1 MTKCWLVCTSCG
13 AVKPPYPPTRFC
25 GCGGALEYQYD
36 PEELR
41 KAELPGV
48 RSFWRYAPYMPEVR
62 SVVTLGEGGTPLR
75 RAGRISEELGVEV
88 YLKDETVNPTGSF
101 RDRCASLMV
110 SNALDLGHSLVVS
123 ASDGNLS
130 ASVAAYSAKAGLSC
144 TAVIPRGIDLG
155 KLAQMI
161 IYDAFVE
168 EWGETVEEAI
178 EKAREIVSETGA
190 YNATAELNPL
200 NIEALKTIAFEIH
213 EQMGVPEWIIAPAG
227 SGGTVYALWK
237 GFKEMEIIGDLKSAP
252 RLVAVQADGC
262 KPIVDA
268 YLRGLDKPTRA
279 PRVGTDISALKVASP
294 MYGEETLRAIRDSG
308 GVAVAVSDEEILESG
323 RELARL
329 EGVFAEPASSA
340 TVACLKHLV
349 RDGVV
354 DRGESVVCLLT
365 GSGLKTTDIIKAL
378 KVKRVRSYAG
388 LPTKGAI
395 LRILSEGE
403 TYGYAIWKRLGRTVT
418 LGAVYQ
424 HLTDLESK
432 GLIASFQ
439 RGGRRYFRLTDKG
452 LRALKAL
459 DELRELL

>member
-1 MTKCWLVCTSCG
+1 M
-13 AVKPPYPPTRFC
+13 
-25 GCGGALEYQYD
+25 
-36 PEELR
+36 
-41 KAELPGV
+41 
-48 RSFWRYAPYMPEVR
+48 
-62 SVVTLGEGGTPLR
+62 
-75 RAGRISEELGVEV
+75 
-88 YLKDETVNPTGSF
+88 
-101 RDRCASLMV
+101 
-110 SNALDLGHSLVVS
+110 S

-144 TAVIPRGIDLG
+144 TAVIPRGVDLG

-161 IYDAFVE
+161 VYDAFVE

-178 EKAREIVSETGA
+178 EKAREIASETGA

-213 EQMGVPEWIIAPAG
+213 EQTGVPDWIVAPAG
-227 SGGTVYALWK
+227 SGGTLYALWK
-237 GFKEMEIIGDLKSAP
+237 GFTELSMMGKLEATP
-252 RLVAVQADGC
+252 RLAAVQAYGC

-268 YLRGLDKPTRA
+268 YLRGLDKPARA
-279 PRVGTDISALKVASP
+279 LSVGTAVSALKVASP
-294 MYGEETLRAIRDSG
+294 MYGEEALRAIRDSG
-308 GVAVAVSDEEILESG
+308 GMAVAVSDREIFESG
-323 RELARL
+323 KELARL
-329 EGVFAEPASSA
+329 EGIFAEPASSA
-340 TVACLKHLV
+340 TLACLKRLV
-349 RDGVV
+349 RNGVV
-354 DRGESVVCLLT
+354 NRGEKVVCLLT

-378 KVKRVRSYAG
+378 KVKRVRGYAG

-395 LRILSEGE
+395 LRILSEGD

-439 RGGRRYFRLTDKG
+439 RAGRRYFRLTDKG
-452 LRALKAL
+452 LRALRAL

>member
-1 MTKCWLVCTSCG
+1 MS
-13 AVKPPYPPTRFC
+13 PPYPPRRFC
-25 GCGGALEYQYD
+25 ECGGSLEYRYD
-36 PEELR
+36 LEELR
-41 KAELPGV
+41 KAEPLERKG
-48 RSFWRYAPYMPEVR
+48 FWRYAPYMPEVS

-75 RAGRISEELGVEV
+75 KAERLSGKLGVGV

-110 SNALDLGHSLVVS
+110 SNALDLGYSFIVS
-123 ASDGNLS
+123 GSDGNLG
-130 ASVAAYSAKAGLSC
+130 ASVAAYSAKAGINC
-144 TAVIPRGIDLG
+144 TAVVPKNIDLG

-161 IYDAFVE
+161 VYDAFVE
-168 EWGETVEEAI
+168 EWGESTEDAISKAEEIA
-178 EKAREIVSETGA
+178 SETGA

-200 NIEALKTIAFEIH
+200 NIEALKTISFEIH
-213 EQMGVPEWIIAPAG
+213 EQMGIPDWIIAPAG

-237 GFKEMEIIGDLKSAP
+237 GFKEMEMMGKLESAP
-252 RLVAVQADGC
+252 RLVAVQAEGC

-268 YLRGLDKPTRA
+268 YIKGCRKPEKVE
-279 PRVGTDISALKVASP
+279 RVRTAISALRVASP
-294 MYGEETLRAIRDSG
+294 MYGAEALNALRESR
-308 GVAVAVSDEEILESG
+308 GVAVAVSDGEILESG
-323 RELARL
+323 KELARL

-340 TVACLKHLV
+340 TVACLRRLV

-354 DRGESVVCLLT
+354 DKGERVVCILT

-378 KVKRVRSYAG
+378 KVKRVRGYAS

-395 LRILSEGE
+395 LRILSEGDA
-403 TYGYAIWKRLGRTVT
+403 YGYAIWKRLGKAIT

-424 HLTDLESK
+424 HLSDLESK
-432 GLIASFQ
+432 GLVTSFH

-452 LRALKAL
+452 VRALRAL